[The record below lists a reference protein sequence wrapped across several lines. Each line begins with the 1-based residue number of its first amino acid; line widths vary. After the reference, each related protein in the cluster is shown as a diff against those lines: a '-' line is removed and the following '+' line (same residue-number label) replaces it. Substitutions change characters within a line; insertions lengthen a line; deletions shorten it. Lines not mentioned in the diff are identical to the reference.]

1 MSLSKI
7 NPTKTKAWKA
17 LLKKKLELDG
27 TKIIDLFDSTN
38 DRLKKFS
45 INFDN
50 LFLDFSK
57 NIIDDKTF
65 DLLLELCEEC
75 ELEKNIKC
83 LFNGNKI
90 NETENRSVLHTA
102 LRDFDLNTEIGD
114 ELSSDREKI
123 KKFTDDILSGVIK
136 GSTNK
141 KITDIV
147 NVGIGGS
154 DLGPNMVV
162 ESLKFYETD
171 LTSHFVS
178 VSYTHQTLPTTA

>member
-27 TKIIDLFDSTN
+27 TKIMDLFDSTN

-65 DLLLELCEEC
+65 
-75 ELEKNIKC
+75 
-83 LFNGNKI
+83 
-90 NETENRSVLHTA
+90 SLHTSLA
-102 LRDFDLNTEIGD
+102 FIFECFFCIF
-114 ELSSDREKI
+114 SSFFR
-123 KKFTDDILSGVIK
+123 F
-136 GSTNK
+136 
-141 KITDIV
+141 
-147 NVGIGGS
+147 
-154 DLGPNMVV
+154 
-162 ESLKFYETD
+162 F
-171 LTSHFVS
+171 
-178 VSYTHQTLPTTA
+178 

>member
-102 LRDFDLNTEIGD
+102 LRDFDLNTEIGN
-114 ELSSDREKI
+114 ELS
-123 KKFTDDILSGVIK
+123 LSLIH
-136 GSTNK
+136 
-141 KITDIV
+141 I
-147 NVGIGGS
+147 
-154 DLGPNMVV
+154 
-162 ESLKFYETD
+162 
-171 LTSHFVS
+171 
-178 VSYTHQTLPTTA
+178 